1 MLVQSYVF
9 LWFYRHIIRYKA
21 ECNQVAPDILYFCTC
36 KKNHNKNIIMK
47 DETKNILI
55 ITMSMDIIR
64 NTTMSMAG

>member
-9 LWFYRHIIRYKA
+9 LSFYRHIISHKA
-21 ECNQVAPDILYFCTC
+21 ECNQVATDILYFCTC

-47 DETKNILI
+47 DI
-55 ITMSMDIIR
+55 ITMRMNISM